1 MSEPG
6 DDGLDAAIRSALRV
20 PPGQADIDG
29 FLVLARRSPPLQCLR
44 DCIGVTQG
52 GHHRFDV
59 YEHSVHALARLEE
72 VSSRLAEVFPV
83 GHGAVEA
90 YLRAPGRRSALRLAA
105 LLHDVGK
112 PARRT
117 PGDGRYRFFGHE
129 HESARL
135 VEDAAA
141 GLGLGV
147 VGLRAVV
154 LLVRNHM
161 RPPNLADMRDEGVLT
176 DRAVRRLGRDMG
188 SHLPG
193 LMALFIADAAATRD
207 LPILGPELAGAR
219 ELAEQALAAR
229 GTLVLKPRPP
239 ITGDDLMAAFGLE
252 PGPQVGRLLNAV
264 ERAWARGQAQTRE
277 EALDLAR
284 SLCVRRP
291 RG

>member
-1 MSEPG
+1 LG
-6 DDGLDAAIRSALRV
+6 AAVRAALRA
-20 PPGQADIDG
+20 PPGQMDMGA
-29 FLVLARRSPPLQCLR
+29 LRSLAARCPALRCLR
-44 DCIGVTQG
+44 DCLGVIQG

-59 YEHSVHALARLEE
+59 FEHSVHALTRLEE
-72 VSSRLAEVFPV
+72 VSSRLIEVFPAT
-83 GHGAVEA
+83 HGAVEA
-90 YLRAPGRRSALRLAA
+90 YLRAPGRRSALRLAT

-117 PGDGRYRFFGHE
+117 PGQGRYRFFGHE

-141 GLGLGV
+141 GLGFGV
-147 VGLRAVV
+147 VGLRTVV

-161 RPPNLADMRDEGVLT
+161 RPPNLADMRDDGTLT
-176 DRAVRRLGRDMG
+176 ERALRRLGRDMG

-229 GTLVLKPRPP
+229 AAPAPRPRPP
-239 ITGDDLMAAFGLE
+239 VTGNDLMEALDLE
-252 PGPQVGRLLNAV
+252 PGPQVGRLLGAV
-264 ERAWARGQAQTRE
+264 ERAWARGQIQSRE
-277 EALDLAR
+277 DALDLAR
-284 SLCVRRP
+284 SLSLRRP
-291 RG
+291 QV